1 MNPASCTNCWY
12 GRALGYGTHAYGCPV
27 PHPGSYGLTGSV
39 HVSSVRG
46 EMSSAIVSLIIAVVG
61 VSGTLASAVLT
72 QRSSLRARRE
82 ELAHTERVRR
92 AEQEDAEEKRRT
104 ERLRDCYV
112 RLNANDRNYRDALLA
127 YAYALKAG
135 LPGEAESAEVAAARR
150 AQRDARAE
158 AQMVVSDQVLDA
170 EGEVNRQLTRA
181 YSSLKRIER
190 EGDVS
195 VRANQLDKAIER
207 LDRIISM
214 MSRVRVLMR
223 RELGIT
229 DVREAKSEHHP
240 AELS

>member
-1 MNPASCTNCWY
+1 
-12 GRALGYGTHAYGCPV
+12 
-27 PHPGSYGLTGSV
+27 
-39 HVSSVRG
+39 
-46 EMSSAIVSLIIAVVG
+46 MSSAIFSLIIAVVG

-92 AEQEDAEEKRRT
+92 AEQEDADEKRRT

-135 LPGEAESAEVAAARR
+135 SPGEAESAEVATARR

-181 YSSLKRIER
+181 YSSLKQIER
-190 EGDVS
+190 EDDAG
-195 VRANQLDKAIER
+195 VRANQLDEAIER

-229 DVREAKSEHHP
+229 DIRETRSGHHP

>member
-1 MNPASCTNCWY
+1 
-12 GRALGYGTHAYGCPV
+12 
-27 PHPGSYGLTGSV
+27 
-39 HVSSVRG
+39 
-46 EMSSAIVSLIIAVVG
+46 MSSAIFSLIIAVVG

-92 AEQEDAEEKRRT
+92 AEQEDADEKRRT

-135 LPGEAESAEVAAARR
+135 SPGEAESAEVATARR

-190 EGDVS
+190 EDDAS
-195 VRANQLDKAIER
+195 VRANQLDEAIER

-229 DVREAKSEHHP
+229 DIRETRSGHHP